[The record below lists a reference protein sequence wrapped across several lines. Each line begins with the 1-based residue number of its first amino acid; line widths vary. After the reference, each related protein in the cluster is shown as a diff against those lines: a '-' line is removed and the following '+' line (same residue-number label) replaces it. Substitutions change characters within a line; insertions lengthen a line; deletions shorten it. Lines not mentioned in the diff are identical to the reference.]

1 MDAGDIRSNQGG
13 GRPDGSGPARGRWSD
28 GGWTA
33 VSPSP
38 RTVSSAPRLISR
50 TRRAVVETMTDATV
64 TLSFSPRVQYAIYA
78 LLFLVGLGMRLV
90 RLGDMAV
97 HHDESLHGYFGY
109 QISIGNEYEHS
120 PLTHGMLL
128 FELIAGTFFLFGDS
142 EYTLRLSMVVFGSA
156 LILVPVL
163 MRKQLGDVGALLTS
177 VMLTFSPALFYFSRF
192 ARNDII
198 MAFFIALLVVAMWR
212 YIETQRF
219 RWFYISA
226 AILALGMAT
235 KETTYIFVVI
245 FAAYFAWMTRYEI
258 LDVILGNMRLN
269 EISPM
274 GHLLVLLV
282 GLTAPF
288 YAAGIAVFQD
298 LFGLTLAAVEGIPN
312 VATGAPDG
320 NTARV
325 VAAAI
330 TLIILAFGIVIGAW
344 WNWRRFW
351 VALAIFWAIYV
362 VIMTNFGSHYPG
374 VITGVWQSLG
384 YWLAQHDVQRGE
396 QPWYYYFIMGSV
408 YEFLPML
415 TAMGVA
421 AYYAIRTG
429 WRSIG
434 LIAISIISFG
444 ISTYLIYT
452 QYYQNPEPPSEL
464 LVIPFVILAFV
475 TTLFIPLSLNTS
487 RFVRFLLFWAFAS
500 FLAFSAAGEKMPWL
514 LAQLTVPFIFVAG
527 HGLGSLI
534 RFVDWDFVWRHRGW
548 AAFALMPLFLIALY
562 RLAFF
567 EFYENFDISNSRD
580 LGQFFELW
588 ALIAFCGIC
597 ILLLVQSGM
606 ARGYKQVLGVA
617 ALAFAAIMFAFTFR
631 AGMVAVYTHGDI
643 PKDMLVYTQTT
654 QDLHQTAKEIELAR
668 ELAWNKGEFSLAI
681 DTRDGFAWPWSW
693 YLRDYEG
700 VGYVSLEPEGSAIND
715 DRTVVVINARNHDNV
730 KDSLPEGFDSG
741 RHMIHRWWFPEVYK
755 NKTPADVWNGL
766 KNRDLLR
773 PITDFWFH
781 RELPKDIGYIDSY
794 VYFRN
799 DTPQA
804 PLR

>member
-1 MDAGDIRSNQGG
+1 MSDA
-13 GRPDGSGPARGRWSD
+13 AF
-28 GGWTA
+28 
-33 VSPSP
+33 
-38 RTVSSAPRLISR
+38 
-50 TRRAVVETMTDATV
+50 

-78 LLFLVGLGMRLV
+78 LLFLIGLGMRLV

-109 QISIGNEYEHS
+109 QISIGNDYKHS
-120 PLTHGMLL
+120 PLTHGMFL

-142 EYTLRLSMVVFGSA
+142 EYTLRLSMVIFGSA
-156 LILVPVL
+156 LILVPL
-163 MRKQLGDVGALLTS
+163 LLRKQLGDVGALLTS

-198 MAFFIALLVVAMWR
+198 MALFIALLVVAMWR

-226 AILALGMAT
+226 AVLALGMAT

-245 FAAYFAWMTRYEI
+245 FVAYFAWMIRYEI
-258 LDVILGNMRLN
+258 LDVLMGTMRLN
-269 EISPM
+269 EISPP

-288 YAAGIAVFQD
+288 YAAGVAIFQD

-320 NTARV
+320 DVATM

-330 TLIILAFGIVIGAW
+330 TLIAFAFGMVIGAW

-351 VALAIFWAIYV
+351 VALAIFWAVYA

-384 YWLAQHDVQRGE
+384 YWLAQHDVRRGE
-396 QPWYYYFIMGSV
+396 QPWYYYFILGSV

-434 LIAISIISFG
+434 LVVISIVSFAIS
-444 ISTYLIYT
+444 TTLIYT

-464 LVIPFVILAFV
+464 LVIPFVVLAFV
-475 TTLFIPLSLNTS
+475 TTLLVPLTLKTS
-487 RFVRFLLFWAFAS
+487 RFMQFLLFWAFAS
-500 FLAFSAAGEKMPWL
+500 FLALSAAGEKMPWL

-534 RFVDWDFVWRHRGW
+534 RFVDWGFVWRYRGW
-548 AAFALMPLFLIALY
+548 MAFALMPLFLIALY
-562 RLAFF
+562 RLVFF

-597 ILLLVQSGM
+597 VLLLVQSGM
-606 ARGYKQVLGVA
+606 ARGFRQVFGVA
-617 ALAFAAIMFAFTFR
+617 AVAFVVIMFVFTVR

-654 QDLHQTAKEIELAR
+654 QDLHRTAQEIELAR

-700 VGYVSLEPEGSAIND
+700 VGYVSLEGEEASVND
-715 DRTVVVINARNHDNV
+715 YRTVVVINAKNHDNV
-730 KDSLPEGFDSG
+730 KDSLPEGFEEG

-755 NKTPADVWNGL
+755 NKTPGDVWDGL
-766 KNRDLLR
+766 TNRELLR
-773 PITDFWFH
+773 PIADFWFH

-799 DTPQA
+799 DTPRA